1 MSASPDFREPEKYA
15 LDRPAVVRRLYH
27 VLIGLCV
34 LLGLADIA
42 DMLWHVY
49 HKHGYFDVEYLPN
62 FYGFFGLLG
71 CIVLVQLSKLLR
83 KAVMRDEDYYD
94 DDVD

>member
-1 MSASPDFREPEKYA
+1 MSAPSEFRDPDRYA
-15 LDRPAVVRRLYH
+15 LDRPAFVRRLYH

-34 LLGLADIA
+34 LLALADVA
-42 DMLWHVY
+42 DLLWHIY
-49 HKHGYFDVEYLPN
+49 HKHGYFDAEYMPN
-62 FYGFFGLLG
+62 FYGFFGLAG
-71 CIVLVQLSKLLR
+71 CIVVVLLSKHLR

>member
-34 LLGLADIA
+34 LLGLARVRVIA
-42 DMLWHVY
+42 
-49 HKHGYFDVEYLPN
+49 
-62 FYGFFGLLG
+62 
-71 CIVLVQLSKLLR
+71 
-83 KAVMRDEDYYD
+83 AA
-94 DDVD
+94 